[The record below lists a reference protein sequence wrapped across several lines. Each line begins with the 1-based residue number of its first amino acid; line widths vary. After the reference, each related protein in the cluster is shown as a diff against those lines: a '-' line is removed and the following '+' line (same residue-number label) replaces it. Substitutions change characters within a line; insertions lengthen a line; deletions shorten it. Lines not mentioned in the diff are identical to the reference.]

1 MLTANEFRRIKGVLN
16 ECGIVR
22 NVDNNRVLERT
33 FDIPTELLFHALH
46 N

>member
-1 MLTANEFRRIKGVLN
+1 MLTANGFRRMKGVLN

-22 NVDNNRVLERT
+22 NVVNNRVLERT
-33 FDIPTELLFHALH
+33 FDIPTELLFHTLH